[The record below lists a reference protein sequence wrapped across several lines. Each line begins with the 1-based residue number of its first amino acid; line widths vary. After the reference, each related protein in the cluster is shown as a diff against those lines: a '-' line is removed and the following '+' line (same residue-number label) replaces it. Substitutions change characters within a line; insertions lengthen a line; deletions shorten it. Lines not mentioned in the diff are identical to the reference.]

1 MSPVFLTVDEVLE
14 LHAFQIEQFG
24 GDPTIRDMG
33 LLESAVAQPS
43 QQFGGQFLHED
54 LTAMAAAYLFHI
66 AQNHPFADGNK
77 RSGLHAALTFLAM
90 NDIDL
95 EIPTDQGEALVIGVA
110 TGQIGK
116 SEVATRFRQW
126 GGR

>member
-24 GDPTIRDMG
+24 GDPGIRDMG
-33 LLESAVAQPS
+33 LLESAVAQAS
-43 QQFGGQFLHED
+43 QQFAGQFLHED
-54 LTAMAAAYLFHI
+54 LTAMAAAYLFHL

-77 RSGLHAALTFLAM
+77 RTGLHAALTFLAM
-90 NDIDL
+90 NDINLD
-95 EIPTDQGEALVIGVA
+95 IPADHGEALVIGVA

-116 SEVATRFRQW
+116 SEVAERFRMW
-126 GGR
+126 GCI

>member
-1 MSPVFLTVDEVLE
+1 MSPVFLTVDEALE

-24 GDPTIRDMG
+24 GDPGIRDMG
-33 LLESAVAQPS
+33 LLESAVAQAS

-54 LTAMAAAYLFHI
+54 LTAIAAAYLFHI
-66 AQNHPFADGNK
+66 TQNHPFADGNK
-77 RSGLHAALTFLAM
+77 RTGLHAALTFLAM

-95 EIPTDQGEALVIGVA
+95 DIPADQGEALVIGVA

-116 SEVATRFRQW
+116 SEVAERFRTW
-126 GGR
+126 GCS